1 MNITEDLKS
10 TLNKTLEIALGI
22 EKVNSMINPQKAH
35 TDGKNLVNAIYK
47 DVQILSNQSRGRN
60 RLAIK
65 HNIRAAT
72 KTSISRSERKRDPTN
87 IEFQKQFS
95 LSIKNVNQRVKMS
108 RAGKRT
114 VRQSL
119 DDEFL
124 PFNKSFD
131 KTLSSRSHTPK
142 PKSLPYVSLTTGKL
156 ENPVTLPN
164 FSEYLETKGSNY
176 LKMKFNDEL
185 ICRFNKATTRV
196 TKFNEEFDAKAS
208 TFIKSLED
216 RNRRGTMFKK
226 PSNQNFNDGPSIK
239 KRSVVIKGLIFDL
252 NSNIKKKNHKDNF
265 SNTKNL
271 SIQGFNTAKKNENQK
286 LLDIINK
293 MDLERPSILRQKVNL
308 IQNDHEKYKNNL
320 HSLKKFEKFRL
331 TVESNRRK
339 RQNVNSKQGAAYMNI
354 IENFRSE
361 RHKPSLG
368 ELEILEFWKEMV
380 ECGWV
385 ITAADLQEVQTIVAK
400 KGFSS
405 DLTKSLLQKFS
416 QAISI

>member
-47 DVQILSNQSRGRN
+47 DVQILSNQSRGRH

-368 ELEILEFWKEMV
+368 EL
-380 ECGWV
+380 
-385 ITAADLQEVQTIVAK
+385 
-400 KGFSS
+400 
-405 DLTKSLLQKFS
+405 
-416 QAISI
+416 